1 MRIASSQYQDTM
13 NTALQL
19 ASSRVSE
26 LTEKMASGKRLLLPS
41 DDPLVSVQL
50 SRLTSEES
58 AISQY
63 RDNIGSLKTRLQQ
76 NESYLD
82 GMTSDMHQA
91 RDLLVGALD
100 GSNSSDDLAAMAG
113 PLQSLRDS
121 LLFTANSK
129 DQEGRYVFSGTATS
143 TPAISYDATKP
154 LGSRYSFTGNT
165 ETQSV
170 VVSSGVTQPANVSVP
185 DMFNLLNQLDSAI
198 GALQTP
204 GVNVSDAAT
213 HAVVSAGL
221 DGIDAAMNSVSS
233 TIGQLGGTQNILAT
247 LDTNHAN
254 VSLSNQQALIDL
266 GQLDYGDAATQL
278 NDFTTALQATQK
290 AYAKVSGLSL
300 FNVL

>member
-26 LTEKMASGKRLLLPS
+26 LTEKMASGQRLLLPS

-50 SRLTSEES
+50 SRLTSEET

-63 RDNIGSLKTRLQQ
+63 RDNIGSLKTQLQQ

-82 GMTSDMHQA
+82 GMTSDMQQA
-91 RDLLVGALD
+91 RDLMVSALD
-100 GSNSSDDLAAMAG
+100 GSNSSDDLAAKAG

-143 TPAISYDATKP
+143 TPAITYDATQP
-154 LGSRYSFTGNT
+154 LGSRYTFTGNT
-165 ETQSV
+165 ETQNV

-185 DMFNLLNQLDSAI
+185 EMATLLNQLDSAI
-198 GALQTP
+198 GVLQTP
-204 GVNVSDAAT
+204 GVNVSDGAT
-213 HAVVSAGL
+213 HAVVSAAL